1 MSDNKRTELLMQ
13 QTIRIA
19 ELTAV
24 RDELLAVC
32 KELHDHLGACPCA
45 YPEEQWD
52 RAVDAIAK
60 HEGGE

>member
-1 MSDNKRTELLMQ
+1 MDDKRSQMLMQ
-13 QTIRIA
+13 QTILITK
-19 ELTAV
+19 LTAE
-24 RDELLAVC
+24 RDELLEVC

-45 YPEEQWD
+45 YPEEKWN

>member
-1 MSDNKRTELLMQ
+1 MFDHLDEMTVCLKC
-13 QTIRIA
+13 A
-19 ELTAV
+19 ELTAE

-32 KELHDHLGACPCA
+32 KELHDHLGGCPCA

-60 HEGGE
+60 AEGGE